1 LVRAYGTDSTQIA
14 GNFGVRLEKIAGKYK
29 MLILSKERGVDPILS
44 QCFICLKDKNEI
56 ILAGAAGSRIRENAG
71 AHPDARSLCFNKEP
85 CDECKKFMEQGII
98 LISVKAGS
106 DHENPYRTGGW
117 CVVTEEF
124 AKRVLLNYDVNNRVA
139 FVEDEA
145 WDKIGLPRNDKEENS
160 RA

>member
-1 LVRAYGTDSTQIA
+1 
-14 GNFGVRLEKIAGKYK
+14 

-44 QCFICLKDKNEI
+44 QCFICLKNKNEI
-56 ILAGAAGSRIRENAG
+56 ILAGAAGRVIREKAG
-71 AHPDARSLCFNKEP
+71 AHPDAGTLCFNKEP

-117 CVVTEEF
+117 CVVKEDAVKKIF
-124 AKRVLLNYDVNNRVA
+124 VNYDINNRMA

-145 WDKIGLPRNDKEENS
+145 WDKIGLPRNQEKES
-160 RA
+160 